1 MMEKVNLMGLTA
13 SELKDFMKG
22 AGEAPFR
29 GKQLFKWI
37 YSGIKNFDDMTDF
50 SLKLREKL
58 KKTAYIGQLM
68 YLRCNTTKRTGQE
81 NFCSVLKTAM
91 LLKEYL

>member
-37 YSGIKNFDDMTDF
+37 YS
-50 SLKLREKL
+50 
-58 KKTAYIGQLM
+58 
-68 YLRCNTTKRTGQE
+68 
-81 NFCSVLKTAM
+81 
-91 LLKEYL
+91 